1 MTLIATQISGV
12 PPFDLRGGADRPRR
26 AEASTVIR
34 VRVGRCEFANAQA
47 NADSWYLAERLIINR
62 QAQFTNQRRLF
73 SVTRHAAVQWA
84 AQVGPSPTFY
94 YGWVDYPAQFV
105 SLFGGDFKMQRL
117 TKLIF
122 AVIVTCAAA
131 VSGLAQAVE
140 QTTTAR
146 DRQSVNI
153 TVYNSNLGLVRET
166 RRLTLPA
173 GRIALRFA
181 DVTAQIRPETV
192 HLASLTAPSS
202 LRILEQNYQYD
213 LLNPAKLLDKFV
225 GREVTLVLRRY
236 QNNTESFESVQ
247 ATLLA
252 NNGGQVWRINGQ
264 IVINPTNI
272 AEIRFPDLPKNLVA
286 SPTLIWDLD
295 NREAAPQNI
304 EASYLTAG
312 MNWRA
317 DYVLVVNADDTKGD
331 LQGWVTLTNASGAS
345 FEDARLQLVAGDVN
359 RVSEEQT
366 YQVAKAMA
374 ARKDAVSESQ
384 FQEQGFF
391 EYHLYTLQ
399 RPTTVNNNETKQ
411 VSLLEAAGFDVNKE
425 FVLNGQRYYYTGYNN
440 PGAAIKEKVG
450 VFIQFRNSQLNKLGM
465 PLPAGTIRL
474 YKKDDKGN
482 QQFIGE
488 DRIDHTPK
496 DEDVRVKVGEAFDIV
511 AERKQIDY
519 KVLASGH
526 LYEYA
531 YEIKIRNHKDG
542 PVNVVVNEPIGGD
555 REIVSSTFQAKKTAA
570 FAAQFTVPVSKD
582 GEATLSYRVRVK
594 Y

>member
-1 MTLIATQISGV
+1 M
-12 PPFDLRGGADRPRR
+12 F
-26 AEASTVIR
+26 
-34 VRVGRCEFANAQA
+34 
-47 NADSWYLAERLIINR
+47 
-62 QAQFTNQRRLF
+62 
-73 SVTRHAAVQWA
+73 
-84 AQVGPSPTFY
+84 
-94 YGWVDYPAQFV
+94 
-105 SLFGGDFKMQRL
+105 RL
-117 TKLIF
+117 TRFLFTMLILG
-122 AVIVTCAAA
+122 AVATAA
-131 VSGLAQAVE
+131 LAQTSE

-225 GREVTLVLRRY
+225 GRDLTLVLRRY
-236 QNNTESFESVQ
+236 QNNTESFEPVQ
-247 ATLLA
+247 ATLLS

-272 AEIRFPDLPKNLVA
+272 AEMRFPDLPKNLVA
-286 SPTLIWDLD
+286 TPTLVWDLD
-295 NREAAPQNI
+295 NNETSAQNV
-304 EASYLTAG
+304 EASYLTSG

-345 FEDARLQLVAGDVN
+345 FDDARLQLVAGDVN
-359 RVSEEQT
+359 RVSEERNM
-366 YQVAKAMA
+366 AMA
-374 ARKDAVSESQ
+374 GAMAKRAMDSESQ

-391 EYHLYTLQ
+391 EYHMYTLQ
-399 RPTTVNNNETKQ
+399 RPTTIRDNETKQ
-411 VSLLEAAGFDVNKE
+411 VSLLEAAGFEVKKE

-440 PGAAIKEKVG
+440 PGQAIKEKVG
-450 VFIQFRNSQLNKLGM
+450 VFVQFRNAQTNKLGM

-496 DEDVRVKVGEAFDIV
+496 DEDVRVKVGDAFDIV
-511 AERKQIDY
+511 AERKQTDY

-526 LYEYA
+526 VYEYA
-531 YEIKIRNHKDG
+531 YEIKIRNHKDS
-542 PVNVVVNEPIGGD
+542 PVTVVVNEPIGGD
-555 REIVSSTFQAKKTAA
+555 WEMVASTFEAKKTAA
-570 FAAQFTVPVSKD
+570 FAAQFNVPVAKD
-582 GEATLSYRVRVK
+582 GEATLSYRVRVR

>member
-1 MTLIATQISGV
+1 MLRIAN
-12 PPFDLRGGADRPRR
+12 FLF
-26 AEASTVIR
+26 ASAL
-34 VRVGRCEFANAQA
+34 C
-47 NADSWYLAERLIINR
+47 L
-62 QAQFTNQRRLF
+62 
-73 SVTRHAAVQWA
+73 
-84 AQVGPSPTFY
+84 
-94 YGWVDYPAQFV
+94 V
-105 SLFGGDFKMQRL
+105 SLA
-117 TKLIF
+117 TAI
-122 AVIVTCAAA
+122 
-131 VSGLAQAVE
+131 AQTSD
-140 QTTTAR
+140 QTATAG

-153 TVYNSNLGLVRET
+153 TGYSSNLGLVRET

-192 HLASLTAPSS
+192 HLGSLTAPAS

-225 GREVTLVLRRY
+225 GKQITLVLRHY
-236 QNNTESFESVQ
+236 QNNTETFEPVQ
-247 ATLLA
+247 ATLLS

-272 AEIRFPDLPKNLVA
+272 AEMRFPDLPKNLVA
-286 SPTLIWDLD
+286 TPTLVWDLD
-295 NREAAPQNI
+295 NNETSSQNV
-304 EASYLTAG
+304 EASYLTNG

-317 DYVLVVNADDTKGD
+317 DYVLLVNADDTKGD
-331 LQGWVTLTNASGAS
+331 LQGWVTLTNSSGAT

-359 RVSEEQT
+359 RVQEQPRT
-366 YQVAKAMA
+366 YDAMRAGALAK
-374 ARKDAVSESQ
+374 SESE

-399 RPTTVNNNETKQ
+399 RPTTIRDNETKQ
-411 VSLLEAAGFDVNKE
+411 VSLLEAAGFDVKKE

-440 PGAAIKEKVG
+440 PGQPIKEKVG
-450 VFIQFRNSQLNKLGM
+450 VYMQFRNSQTNKLGM

-496 DEDVRVKVGEAFDIV
+496 DEDVRVKVGDAFDII
-511 AERKQIDY
+511 AERKQIDF
-519 KVLASGH
+519 KVIVSNH

-531 YEIKIRNHKDG
+531 YEIKIRNHKNV
-542 PVNVVVNEPIGGD
+542 PVTVTVNEPIGGD
-555 REIVSSTFQAKKTAA
+555 WEMVSSTCEAQKTAA
-570 FAAQFTVPVSKD
+570 FAARFRVPVEKD
-582 GEATLSYRVRVK
+582 GEATLSYRVRIR

>member
-1 MTLIATQISGV
+1 M
-12 PPFDLRGGADRPRR
+12 F
-26 AEASTVIR
+26 
-34 VRVGRCEFANAQA
+34 
-47 NADSWYLAERLIINR
+47 
-62 QAQFTNQRRLF
+62 
-73 SVTRHAAVQWA
+73 
-84 AQVGPSPTFY
+84 
-94 YGWVDYPAQFV
+94 
-105 SLFGGDFKMQRL
+105 RL
-117 TKLIF
+117 TRFLFTALLLGTVATATF
-122 AVIVTCAAA
+122 AQ
-131 VSGLAQAVE
+131 SSE

-225 GREVTLVLRRY
+225 GRDLTLVLRRY
-236 QNNTESFESVQ
+236 QNNTESFEPVQ
-247 ATLLA
+247 ATLLS

-272 AEIRFPDLPKNLVA
+272 AEMRFPDLPKNLVA
-286 SPTLIWDLD
+286 TPTLVWDLD
-295 NREAAPQNI
+295 NKETGAQNV
-304 EASYLTAG
+304 EASYLTSG

-317 DYVLVVNADDTKGD
+317 DYVLLVNADDTKGD
-331 LQGWVTLTNASGAS
+331 LQGWVTLTNASGSS
-345 FEDARLQLVAGDVN
+345 FDDARLQLVAGDVN
-359 RVSEEQT
+359 RVSEERN
-366 YQVAKAMA
+366 VALAGAMM
-374 ARKDAVSESQ
+374 RKEMASDSQ

-391 EYHLYTLQ
+391 EYHMYTLQ
-399 RPTTVNNNETKQ
+399 RPTTIRDNETKQ
-411 VSLLEAAGFDVNKE
+411 VSLLEAAGFDVKKE

-450 VFIQFRNSQLNKLGM
+450 VFVQFRNAQTNKLGM

-474 YKKDDKGN
+474 YKKDDQGN

-496 DEDVRVKVGEAFDIV
+496 DEDVRVKVGDAFDIV
-511 AERKQIDY
+511 AERKQTDY
-519 KVLASGH
+519 KVIASGH
-526 LYEYA
+526 VYEYA
-531 YEIKIRNHKDG
+531 YEIKIRNHKDS
-542 PVNVVVNEPIGGD
+542 PVTVVVNEPIGGD
-555 REIVSSTFQAKKTAA
+555 WEMVASTFEAKNTAA
-570 FAAQFTVPVSKD
+570 FAAQFNVPVAKD
-582 GEATLSYRVRVK
+582 GEATLSYRVRVR

>member
-1 MTLIATQISGV
+1 MSRIHKFLFAVALCGISSVAALGQIS
-12 PPFDLRGGADRPRR
+12 
-26 AEASTVIR
+26 
-34 VRVGRCEFANAQA
+34 
-47 NADSWYLAERLIINR
+47 
-62 QAQFTNQRRLF
+62 
-73 SVTRHAAVQWA
+73 
-84 AQVGPSPTFY
+84 
-94 YGWVDYPAQFV
+94 
-105 SLFGGDFKMQRL
+105 
-117 TKLIF
+117 
-122 AVIVTCAAA
+122 
-131 VSGLAQAVE
+131 E

-166 RRLTLPA
+166 RRLTLPQ

-192 HLASLTAPSS
+192 HLGSLTAPAA

-213 LLNPAKLLDKFV
+213 LLNPGKLLDKFV
-225 GREVTLVLRRY
+225 GREITLVMRRY
-236 QNNTESFESVQ
+236 TNNTETFEPVQ
-247 ATLLA
+247 ATLLS

-272 AEIRFPDLPKNLVA
+272 TEMRFPDLPKNLVA
-286 SPTLIWDLD
+286 TPTLVWDVE
-295 NREAAPQNI
+295 NRESGLQTV

-317 DYVLVVNADDTKGD
+317 DYVLLVNADDTKGD
-331 LQGWVTLTNASGAS
+331 LQGWVTLTNASGAT

-359 RVSEEQT
+359 RVSNERLDML
-366 YQVAKAMA
+366 AGAMA
-374 ARKDAVSESQ
+374 RKSMESESQ

-399 RPTTVNNNETKQ
+399 RPTSVRDNETKQ
-411 VSLLEAAGFDVNKE
+411 VSLLEAAGFDVKKE
-425 FVLNGQRYYYTGYNN
+425 LVLNGQRYYYTGYNN
-440 PGAAIKEKVG
+440 PGQPIKEKVG
-450 VFIQFRNSQLNKLGM
+450 VYVQFRNSQQNKLGM
-465 PLPAGTIRL
+465 ALPAGTVRL

-496 DEDVRVKVGEAFDIV
+496 DEDVRVKVGDAFDIV
-511 AERKQIDY
+511 AERKQTDY
-519 KVLASGH
+519 KVVVTGH
-526 LYEYA
+526 MYEYA

-542 PVNVVVNEPIGGD
+542 PVTVVVNEPIGGD
-555 REIVSSTFQAKKTAA
+555 WEMVSSTFEAKKTAA
-570 FAAQFTVPVSKD
+570 FAAQFNVPVARN
-582 GEATLSYRVRVK
+582 GEATLSYRVRVR